1 MLGRPRAGSFGPGGL
16 MLTALLLTSLTVAP
30 ANAIETAQVQPPVR
44 VWLSKRHDVERGDRV
59 RAYVRTATD
68 GYLLVLHAEP
78 DGRIRVL
85 FPLDPFEDSFIRGEQ
100 DYEIE
105 GRGGREAFRVYEES
119 GAGTVY
125 AAFSRD
131 PFHFEEF
138 VRADHWDYR
147 LLETWRLS
155 EELDPEAELTA
166 LAQQMA
172 GDNHF
177 DYDLVRYEVGRLV
190 AYAHGYYPLGL
201 YADPI
206 HFGVSLHF
214 GHYPS
219 WYYPWR
225 WRRYWASRWWDPW
238 YYDPF
243 WCGGFCYDPFWYDP
257 FYYGYRPYY
266 YGGGYYV
273 AYPGVRYVYGGSA
286 RRVLRR
292 YTFKPADRG
301 GLARGGITVRRRLAA
316 ANASS
321 GRLVTRSRTATST
334 RHLAPTRTGTADRR
348 LAPTGNANA
357 RRRVRPDGWG
367 ITDGR
372 RVVKPTDRSVQRR
385 SPERRQPTERP
396 QVRRTDQRRQPAQ
409 VRPERRVTPTRRP
422 TPAKRVTPQRRPSS
436 RPSARPSSRS
446 GSSARV
452 TPQRRPSS
460 RPTARPSRSSA
471 TRRPVLQR
479 RSAPSRSARPASR
492 PAPSR
497 AAPAR
502 RPAPRP
508 AVRTPSRGQSRP
520 VRRSAPTR
528 HSSPPRRP
536 ARSQRPN

>member
-1 MLGRPRAGSFGPGGL
+1 

-30 ANAIETAQVQPPVR
+30 TDAIEIAQVQPPVR

-68 GYLLVLHAEP
+68 GYLLLLHAEP

-85 FPLDPFEDSFIRGEQ
+85 FPLDPFEDSFIRGER

-177 DYDLVRYEVGRLV
+177 DYDLVRYEVGRRV
-190 AYAHGYYPLGL
+190 AYAHEYYPLSL
-201 YADPI
+201 YAMPV

-225 WRRYWASRWWDPW
+225 WRSYWASRWWDPW
-238 YYDPF
+238 YDPF
-243 WCGGFCYDPFWYDP
+243 WCGVFCYDPFYPFWYDP

-273 AYPGVRYVYGGSA
+273 GYPGVRYVYGDSH
-286 RRVLRR
+286 RLVLRR
-292 YTFKPADRG
+292 YTFKPADRA
-301 GLARGGITVRRRLAA
+301 GLANGGITVRRRVAA
-316 ANASS
+316 ANATSR
-321 GRLVTRSRTATST
+321 RLVTGSRTATSA
-334 RHLAPTRTGTADRR
+334 RRLAPTRTGTADRR
-348 LAPTGNANA
+348 LAPTGDASA
-357 RRRVRPDGWG
+357 RTRVQPNGWG

-372 RVVKPTDRSVQRR
+372 RVISPTDRSVQRR
-385 SPERRQPTERP
+385 SPEQRQPTERP
-396 QVRRTDQRRQPAQ
+396 QVRRTEQRRQPAQ
-409 VRPERRVTPTRRP
+409 ARPERRVTPSRQP

-436 RPSARPSSRS
+436 RPSAQPSSRS
-446 GSSARV
+446 GSTGRV
-452 TPQRRPSS
+452 TPQGRSSS
-460 RPTARPSRSSA
+460 RPTARPSQSSA

-497 AAPAR
+497 AAPTRRPAPSR
-502 RPAPRP
+502 ATPASRPAPRP
-508 AVRTPSRGQSRP
+508 AVRSPSRVQSRP
-520 VRRSAPTR
+520 VQRSAPTR
-528 HSSPPRRP
+528 SSSSARRP
-536 ARSQRPN
+536 ARSRRPN